1 MLEYLSEIP
10 LPGRTLAPQ
19 PAPSTNRSAEIA
31 PLGFVAGTEN
41 QLVAT
46 AVNRLMRSAPNATTP
61 KLLAL
66 FGPTGTG
73 KTHLAHGLVRHW
85 NDERG
90 SQSAL
95 YLTAVDFYR
104 QLIDA
109 VKRDAVSDYRH
120 TLRAYELLAIDD
132 LHQLPKYDYLSQELR
147 FTLDHFE
154 ENGGTVIVT
163 SRRPANSLANISP
176 DVRSRLASGLMLQLA
191 TPGKAARVRIIRRAA
206 ETLGHP
212 LTEEAANHVASGI
225 RGNANHLFGAV
236 FELCND
242 HSKQT
247 KGEANGVRPRAVS
260 RLNKQPNLREILALI
275 ARTYS
280 IPQSQLKS
288 QTRRQSIVAARAMF
302 AYLARELAGTSYQQI
317 GRALGGRDHTTIM
330 HSYRKIDRDRVRDP
344 AIQEEIDELS
354 RILLSR

>member
-1 MLEYLSEIP
+1 
-10 LPGRTLAPQ
+10 
-19 PAPSTNRSAEIA
+19 
-31 PLGFVAGTEN
+31 LGFVAGTEN

-46 AVNRLMRSAPNATTP
+46 AMNRLMRRAPSATAP

-66 FGPTGTG
+66 FGPSGTG

-90 SQSAL
+90 AQCAL

-163 SRRPANSLANISP
+163 SRRPANSLANISA

-191 TPGKAARVRIIRRAA
+191 TPGKA
-206 ETLGHP
+206 
-212 LTEEAANHVASGI
+212 
-225 RGNANHLFGAV
+225 
-236 FELCND
+236 
-242 HSKQT
+242 
-247 KGEANGVRPRAVS
+247 
-260 RLNKQPNLREILALI
+260 
-275 ARTYS
+275 
-280 IPQSQLKS
+280 
-288 QTRRQSIVAARAMF
+288 
-302 AYLARELAGTSYQQI
+302 
-317 GRALGGRDHTTIM
+317 
-330 HSYRKIDRDRVRDP
+330 
-344 AIQEEIDELS
+344 
-354 RILLSR
+354 

>member
-1 MLEYLSEIP
+1 LEYLSEIP

-46 AVNRLMRSAPNATTP
+46 AMNRLMRRAPNATTP

-90 SQSAL
+90 AQSAL

-109 VKRDAVSDYRH
+109 VKRDAVSDYRR

-206 ETLGHP
+206 ETLGRP
-212 LTEEAANHVASGI
+212 LTEEAARHIASGI

-236 FELCND
+236 SELCAEPKHTGDNAK
-242 HSKQT
+242 ST
-247 KGEANGVRPRAVS
+247 WPLMASRPNR
-260 RLNKQPNLREILALI
+260 QPNLREILALV
-275 ARTYS
+275 ARTHS
-280 IPQSQLKS
+280 IPQSELKS

-317 GRALGGRDHTTIM
+317 GQVLGGRDHTTIM